1 MHHIQQS
8 AGEQPA
14 RATTT
19 TDAATTTTTATPPT
33 TTVTG
38 RTLAREL
45 ATLGD
50 AAPATLRGWVHR
62 RRVLSSV
69 TFLVL
74 RDRSG
79 LAQVVIKDP
88 ATVGQLQDL
97 PEETVV
103 EVTGTVSLNA
113 SAPGGA
119 ELVEPT
125 VVALTEP
132 AVAPP
137 TELWRPTFGA
147 GLPTHLDH
155 AAVTLRHPRH
165 RAAWQLASASM
176 RGFRE
181 ALGALEFT
189 EIATPKLVGTATES
203 GANVFT
209 VDYFGRTA
217 YLAQSP
223 QLYKQMLVGVF
234 ERVFEIGPVFRAEP
248 HDTVRH
254 LAQYT
259 SMDAELGFI
268 RDHRDVLGVLR
279 AALAGMVDA
288 VRTYAAE
295 AAALLDVDLPSV
307 PEEIPV
313 IHFRDALAKVGADP
327 DEPDLS
333 PAHERAL
340 SEWARAA
347 YGSDFLAVEGYPM
360 AKRPFYT
367 HPQPGDE
374 RWSNSFDLLFRG
386 LELTTG
392 GQRLHR
398 PSDYAAA
405 LGRTGTDPALLG
417 GYLDAFEHGMPPHGG
432 FAIGL
437 ERWVGRLTGAE
448 NIREVTL
455 FPRDLNRLVP

>member
-1 MHHIQQS
+1 M
-8 AGEQPA
+8 QP
-14 RATTT
+14 TP
-19 TDAATTTTTATPPT
+19 TTTTAQRVLARDLASVTP
-33 TTVTG
+33 G
-38 RTLAREL
+38 ERATLA
-45 ATLGD
+45 
-50 AAPATLRGWVHR
+50 GWIHR
-62 RRVLSSV
+62 RRVLASV
-69 TFLVL
+69 TFLVV

-79 LAQVVIKDP
+79 LAQVVVRDA
-88 ATVGQLQDL
+88 ATVEQLSGL

-103 EVTGTVSLNA
+103 EVTGTVSANEA
-113 SAPGGA
+113 APGGA
-119 ELVEPT
+119 ELVDPAVT
-125 VVALTEP
+125 ALTEP
-132 AVAPP
+132 ALAPP

-147 GLPTHLDH
+147 GLPTQLDR

-176 RGFRE
+176 RGFRS
-181 ALGALEFT
+181 ALGALDFT

-234 ERVFEIGPVFRAEP
+234 ERVFEVGPVFRAEP

-259 SMDAELGFI
+259 SLDAELGFV
-268 RDHRDVLGVLR
+268 RDHRDVLSVLR
-279 AALAGMVDA
+279 EAVAGMVDA
-288 VRTYAAE
+288 IREQAGG
-295 AAALLDVDLPSV
+295 AAALLGVELPEV
-307 PEEIPV
+307 PDEFPV
-313 IHFRDALAKVGADP
+313 IHFSDALAEVGADP

-340 SEWARAA
+340 SEWAKTA
-347 YGSDFLAVEGYPM
+347 YGSEFLAVEGYPM
-360 AKRPFYT
+360 TKRPFYT
-367 HPQPGDE
+367 HPQPDDE

-405 LGRTGTDPALLG
+405 MGRTGTDPSVLA
-417 GYLDAFEHGMPPHGG
+417 GYLDAFAHGMPPHGG

-455 FPRDLNRLVP
+455 FPRDLHRLEP

>member
-1 MHHIQQS
+1 MKSTQPS
-8 AGEQPA
+8 AGTMPVSRVLARDLAAVGPGEPA
-14 RATTT
+14 TLAGWIHRR
-19 TDAATTTTTATPPT
+19 
-33 TTVTG
+33 
-38 RTLAREL
+38 RTLAN
-45 ATLGD
+45 
-50 AAPATLRGWVHR
+50 
-62 RRVLSSV
+62 V
-69 TFLVL
+69 TFVVL
-74 RDRSG
+74 RDRTG
-79 LAQVVIKDP
+79 LAQVVVKEP
-88 ATVGQLQDL
+88 ETAAQLQVL

-103 EVTGTVSLNA
+103 EITGTVALNP

-125 VVALTEP
+125 LVPLTEP
-132 AVAPP
+132 AVSPP
-137 TELWRPTFGA
+137 AELWRPTFAA
-147 GLPTHLDH
+147 GLRTQLDH

-176 RGFRE
+176 RGFRS

-189 EIATPKLVGTATES
+189 EIATPKLVSTATES

-234 ERVFEIGPVFRAEP
+234 ERVFEVGPVFRAEP

-259 SMDAELGFI
+259 SLDAELGFI
-268 RDHRDVLGVLR
+268 RDHRDVLAVLR
-279 AALAGMVDA
+279 EAVAGMVEGI
-288 VRTYAAE
+288 RSYAAE
-295 AAALLDVDLPSV
+295 AAALLGVELPAV
-307 PEEIPV
+307 PAEFPI
-313 IHFRDALAKVGADP
+313 IHFRDALELVGADP

-340 SEWARAA
+340 SRWAKAA

-360 AKRPFYT
+360 SKRPFYT
-367 HPQPGDE
+367 APEGYSATGPRGTSGSGRAEQLPVS
-374 RWSNSFDLLFRG
+374 SNSFDLLFRG

-398 PSDYAAA
+398 PTDYAAA
-405 LGRTGTDPALLG
+405 LDRTGTDPALFA
-417 GYLDAFEHGMPPHGG
+417 GYLDAFAHGMPPHGG

-437 ERWVGRLTGAE
+437 ERWVGRLAGAE

-455 FPRDLNRLVP
+455 FPRDLNRLAP

>member
-1 MHHIQQS
+1 MLARDLAS
-8 AGEQPA
+8 VEPGE
-14 RATTT
+14 R
-19 TDAATTTTTATPPT
+19 
-33 TTVTG
+33 V
-38 RTLAREL
+38 TLA
-45 ATLGD
+45 
-50 AAPATLRGWVHR
+50 GWIHR
-62 RRVLSSV
+62 RRVLASV

-79 LAQVVIKDP
+79 LAQVVVKDRE
-88 ATVGQLQDL
+88 TVDQLSGL

-103 EVTGTVSLNA
+103 EVTGTVSANE

-119 ELVEPT
+119 ELVEPVIT
-125 VVALTEP
+125 ALTEP

-176 RGFRE
+176 RGFRA
-181 ALGALEFT
+181 ALGSLEFT

-234 ERVFEIGPVFRAEP
+234 ERVFEVGPVFRAEP

-259 SMDAELGFI
+259 SLDAELGFI
-268 RDHRDVLGVLR
+268 RDHHDVLAVLR
-279 AALAGMVDA
+279 EAIAGMVEGI
-288 VRTYAAE
+288 REYAAD
-295 AAALLDVDLPSV
+295 AAALLGVELPQV
-307 PEEIPV
+307 PEQFPV
-313 IHFRDALAKVGADP
+313 LHFSDALAKVGADP

-340 SEWARAA
+340 SEWAKTA

-360 AKRPFYT
+360 GKRPFYT

-405 LGRTGTDPALLG
+405 MERTGTDPEVLA
-417 GYLDAFEHGMPPHGG
+417 GYLDAFAHGMPPHGG

-455 FPRDLNRLVP
+455 FPRDLHRLEP

>member
-1 MHHIQQS
+1 MTS
-8 AGEQPA
+8 RPCEPGE
-14 RATTT
+14 RAT
-19 TDAATTTTTATPPT
+19 
-33 TTVTG
+33 
-38 RTLAREL
+38 LA
-45 ATLGD
+45 
-50 AAPATLRGWVHR
+50 GWIHR
-62 RRVLSSV
+62 RRVLASV

-79 LAQVVIKDP
+79 LAQVVVKDAP
-88 ATVGQLQDL
+88 TIEQLQGL

-103 EVTGTVSLNA
+103 EVTGVVSANE

-119 ELVEPT
+119 ELVEPEIT
-125 VVALTEP
+125 ALTEP
-132 AVAPP
+132 ALAPP

-176 RGFRE
+176 AGFRS
-181 ALGALEFT
+181 ALGALDFT

-234 ERVFEIGPVFRAEP
+234 ERVFEVGPVFRAEP

-259 SMDAELGFI
+259 SLDAELGFI
-268 RDHRDVLGVLR
+268 RDHRDVLVILR
-279 AALAGMVDA
+279 TAIAGMVEA
-288 VRTYAAE
+288 ISTYAAD
-295 AAALLDVDLPSV
+295 AAALLGVELPEV
-307 PEEIPV
+307 PAEFPV
-313 IHFRDALAKVGADP
+313 IHFRDALARVGADP

-340 SEWARAA
+340 SEWARTA

-360 AKRPFYT
+360 GKRPFYT
-367 HPQPGDE
+367 APEGYGPTGPGGSSE
-374 RWSNSFDLLFRG
+374 GPRGAEPPAGSNSFDLLFRG

-398 PSDYAAA
+398 PSDYVAAME
-405 LGRTGTDPALLG
+405 RTGTDPALLA
-417 GYLDAFEHGMPPHGG
+417 GYLDAFAHGMPPHGG

-437 ERWVGRLTGAE
+437 ERWVARLTRAE
-448 NIREVTL
+448 NVREVTL
-455 FPRDLNRLVP
+455 FPRDLHRLAP